1 MSENVKFI
9 VIEVNKL
16 LGRNYSIIEFNT
28 LNTEDL
34 LQILCSV
41 LMKIQQQ
48 DDSDTD
54 FKLNSLEENSIY
66 VLTAL
71 RILNY
76 QPDVD
81 PIIFRQGLVRG
92 EIEIIHPILKWLLMH
107 TDVVQKRVYLSQFL
121 VKVEIPSE
129 YLGDSET
136 SLLHEQYLS
145 LIDKFKT
152 VHKEKEIGKKN
163 VETAVELAMDLQAMT
178 KEKEVSNRWQI
189 KANRINISSKGGI
202 HNQFLF

>member
-9 VIEVNKL
+9 VTEINKL
-16 LGRNYSIIEFNT
+16 LGRNYSIIGFNT

-54 FKLNSLEENSIY
+54 IKLNSLEENSIY

-76 QPDVD
+76 QSDVE
-81 PIIFRQGLVRG
+81 PILFRFGHRELKWKVSRAG
-92 EIEIIHPILKWLLMH
+92 CNPRIIHSC
-107 TDVVQKRVYLSQFL
+107 V
-121 VKVEIPSE
+121 
-129 YLGDSET
+129 
-136 SLLHEQYLS
+136 SLL
-145 LIDKFKT
+145 
-152 VHKEKEIGKKN
+152 
-163 VETAVELAMDLQAMT
+163 
-178 KEKEVSNRWQI
+178 
-189 KANRINISSKGGI
+189 
-202 HNQFLF
+202 

>member
-9 VIEVNKL
+9 VTEINKL
-16 LGRNYSIIEFNT
+16 LGRNYSIIGFNT

-54 FKLNSLEENSIY
+54 IKLNSPEENSIY

-76 QPDVD
+76 QSDV
-81 PIIFRQGLVRG
+81 
-92 EIEIIHPILKWLLMH
+92 EPILF
-107 TDVVQKRVYLSQFL
+107 R
-121 VKVEIPSE
+121 
-129 YLGDSET
+129 
-136 SLLHEQYLS
+136 
-145 LIDKFKT
+145 
-152 VHKEKEIGKKN
+152 
-163 VETAVELAMDLQAMT
+163 
-178 KEKEVSNRWQI
+178 
-189 KANRINISSKGGI
+189 
-202 HNQFLF
+202 

>member
-9 VIEVNKL
+9 VTEINKL
-16 LGRNYSIIEFNT
+16 LGRNYSIIGFNT

-54 FKLNSLEENSIY
+54 IKLNSPEENSIY

-76 QPDVD
+76 QSDVQ
-81 PIIFRQGLVRG
+81 PILFRQGLVRG
-92 EIEIIHPILKWLLMH
+92 EVEIIHPILKWLLMH
-107 TDVVQKRVYLSQFL
+107 IDTVQKRAYLSQFL
-121 VKVEIPSE
+121 VKIDTIFSLVDRCKILDLENNYNKRRISE
-129 YLGDSET
+129 MLYIK
-136 SLLHEQYLS
+136 EQ
-145 LIDKFKT
+145 T
-152 VHKEKEIGKKN
+152 E
-163 VETAVELAMDLQAMT
+163 
-178 KEKEVSNRWQI
+178 
-189 KANRINISSKGGI
+189 RINLQKTQKI
-202 HNQFLF
+202 